1 MPHRLNMLPATLLG
15 GLLGALTG
23 MLLLLCIFCFCKRR
37 AKQKPELYGGIIH
50 TTLVPGF
57 MKKASPI
64 QPLSS
69 SKLPPVP
76 AQLGA
81 LTGVQPPTRAG
92 HTPDPLVNAPLL
104 GSDGGLKGTDCFE
117 EKNFF
122 SQKEQGTVP
131 STQSEEHKFIK
142 NGIRNSKG
150 KLHFAVQYNVDCR
163 ELKVVVMEASGLPKA
178 DKLGFC
184 DPFVVMSLHTR
195 ALCRKAETSI
205 KTHTLSP
212 TWNESFSFNLTTT
225 EIAEGSLILSLF
237 DCDKF
242 SRCNFIGDVRFRL
255 ADVNLTGHSTWWQLT
270 APEKGGNVDMGE
282 LLFAI
287 GYLPTANRLV
297 VVIMKAR
304 NLCSKM
310 LKDCADL
317 SVKLTLWHQ
326 STRLKKKQTK
336 RVHCNLSPVWNEVI
350 MFEVPLDY
358 LGSVALELVLV
369 SFEQAG
375 KASAVGRCSVSAR
388 ASGLGAKHWQEMVS
402 NPRKQIAMWHAVS

>member
-1 MPHRLNMLPATLLG
+1 MTMFPAMVLG
-15 GLLGALTG
+15 GLLGAVAG
-23 MLLLLCIFCFCKRR
+23 VLLLLCVCCLCRR
-37 AKQKPELYGGIIH
+37 HAKQKPQVYGGIIH
-50 TTLVPGF
+50 PTLIPGF
-57 MKKASPI
+57 LKKPSPI

-69 SKLPPVP
+69 AKLPPVP
-76 AQLGA
+76 APLDT
-81 LTGVQPPTRAG
+81 LTGVQPPTQPG
-92 HTPDPLVNAPLL
+92 HRPDPLVNTPLP
-104 GSDGGLKGTDCFE
+104 GSDGVLEDTDCFE
-117 EKNFF
+117 EKNFS
-122 SQKEQGTVP
+122 SQKEQRTVP
-131 STQSEEHKFIK
+131 STQLEQHKFI
-142 NGIRNSKG
+142 NDCIRKSKG
-150 KLHFAVQYNVDCR
+150 KLHFALQYNADCS
-163 ELKVVVMEASGLPKA
+163 ELKIVVMEASGLPKT
-178 DKLGFC
+178 DKMGFC

-205 KTHTLSP
+205 KTQTLSP
-212 TWNESFSFNLTTT
+212 TWNESFSFNLTST

-255 ADVNLTGHSTWWQLT
+255 ADVNLTSGHSTWWQLT

-336 RVHCNLSPVWNEVI
+336 RVRCKLSPVWNEVI
-350 MFEVPLDY
+350 MFEVPLDH
-358 LGSVALELVLV
+358 LGSVALELILV

-375 KASAVGRCSVSAR
+375 QASAVGRCSVSAR